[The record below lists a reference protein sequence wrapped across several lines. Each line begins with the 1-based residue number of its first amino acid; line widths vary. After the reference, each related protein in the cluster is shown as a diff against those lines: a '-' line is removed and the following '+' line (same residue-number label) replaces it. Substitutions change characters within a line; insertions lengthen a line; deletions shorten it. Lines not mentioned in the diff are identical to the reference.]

1 MSELAVEVSDFSL
14 WIAAHYGRV
23 PVLDSVSLTVP
34 AGGALGLVGESGS
47 GKSLLTR
54 ALIGALPPG
63 CEHAGSV
70 RVAGI
75 DCLAPEPR
83 VRAQLRAVAA
93 PVFQDA
99 LVSLSPTRRIGRHF
113 RDVQRNG
120 DGDWR
125 AAATDALRRVAL
137 HDTDRVLSA
146 YPHELSGG
154 MRQRAL
160 IALALV
166 RNPTVLIADEPTT
179 ALDRLVEAD
188 VLETLE
194 RLRADLGLTLILV
207 SHDLNVARR
216 ICDEVAVL
224 YAGQLCE
231 HGPAERV
238 LGDPVHPYTR
248 GLLDAVESLEASTH
262 PLATISGSVPQ
273 PLDFPSGCRFATRCP
288 RATEQCARARRLLG
302 GDDVVA
308 LCNHPLR
315 GEAASTGEHR
325 GVPS

>member
-1 MSELAVEVSDFSL
+1 
-14 WIAAHYGRV
+14 
-23 PVLDSVSLTVP
+23 
-34 AGGALGLVGESGS
+34 
-47 GKSLLTR
+47 
-54 ALIGALPPG
+54 
-63 CEHAGSV
+63 
-70 RVAGI
+70 
-75 DCLAPEPR
+75 
-83 VRAQLRAVAA
+83 
-93 PVFQDA
+93 
-99 LVSLSPTRRIGRHF
+99 
-113 RDVQRNG
+113 
-120 DGDWR
+120 
-125 AAATDALRRVAL
+125 
-137 HDTDRVLSA
+137 
-146 YPHELSGG
+146 
-154 MRQRAL
+154 
-160 IALALV
+160 
-166 RNPTVLIADEPTT
+166 
-179 ALDRLVEAD
+179 
-188 VLETLE
+188 
-194 RLRADLGLTLILV
+194 
-207 SHDLNVARR
+207 
-216 ICDEVAVL
+216 VL